1 MKKKRKEDYSMK
13 KYFALF
19 CALLL
24 LLTGVALADEILPPA
39 FEWERNIQF
48 HWQVNEAGERM
59 HMEAHALDDALYCA
73 VCGSEVWDWGDGG
86 GDVSNFD
93 DHGNLLRYSSFEADG
108 TMTYDSA
115 HIITYDENGVMI
127 KDQEYLNGIMYGEYT
142 YAAGPE
148 GFPIPVTMFYFY
160 EDGSG
165 AKCWFDAQGNEVRME
180 SYDEQGMLI
189 SETIREYAQDEEGW
203 TFEAKTTIRFV
214 EGEEFYTEYN
224 RYGDET
230 RKIYTEADGTV
241 WLDRTYEYEYQ
252 DGTKVLC
259 KVYEDGMLVRE
270 SFYDE
275 NGFNVKDIEYQED
288 GSFTEVFYDEEDDG
302 GFWDFFGDWLN

>member
-1 MKKKRKEDYSMK
+1 MKK
-13 KYFALF
+13 FLAGNIIF
-19 CALLL
+19 LL
-24 LLTGVALADEILPPA
+24 LLTAASLAETPA
-39 FEWERNIQF
+39 MPVFEWERNITH
-48 HWQVNEAGERM
+48 HWQLDEQGNVIHKEI
-59 HMEAHALDDALYCA
+59 HALDDFQYCDI
-73 VCGSEVWDWGDGG
+73 CGSEVWDWGEGR

-93 DHGNLLRYSSFEADG
+93 AFGNLLRYTSFDPEGGAA
-108 TMTYDSA
+108 YDAA
-115 HIITYDENGVMI
+115 HVITYDENGMMI
-127 KDQEYLNGIMYGEYT
+127 KDLEYLNGVKYGEYT
-142 YAAGPE
+142 YAAGAE

-241 WLDRTYEYEYQ
+241 WLDHTYEYEYQ

-259 KVYEDGMLVRE
+259 KVYEDGTLVRE

-302 GFWDFFGDWLN
+302 GFLDFFGDWLN